1 MRKRILDYVLIFV
14 AFSLVALV
22 GFVAFV
28 KSRDQSRRA
37 AEFVIQR
44 STSASTQ
51 QDILPSNLSAAAE
64 ALSQGTELQETAQT
78 TKLEETHSTET
89 LDLREVFD
97 PAVAFGLEMEQKLD
111 SQRQNQPQVQ
121 EPAAAAAMPAAVST
135 PDPGPEISS
144 VQVSETINVPFETE
158 YQESDLLP
166 QGEEAVI
173 QQGYDAIIEVDYEQT
188 YVDGVL
194 QESREI
200 GRRYLASGQPH
211 IVMIGT
217 GLAVEEEEPMQQAP
231 AEVPEYSEEDLYEPE
246 FSEDDTDLSDTTTPV
261 PGVADI
267 SFVGPGSNSA
277 AESNFYTVASLLNR
291 NGAQNYVSF
300 SDNNN
305 GTITVDGVTFA
316 VASGPQSFSTTSYD
330 GYECYTRSPGPG
342 AINECNRTA
351 SGLLAQRGIVAASQ
365 GGYPMGTVLFIEGY
379 GLAVVG
385 DRHGMGSDLLDLAFD
400 AREISQ
406 GVYLPTGSR
415 TVYVL
420 Q

>member
-14 AFSLVALV
+14 TFSLVALV

-51 QDILPSNLSAAAE
+51 QDVLPSNLPVAAE

-97 PAVAFGLEMEQKLD
+97 PAVAFGL
-111 SQRQNQPQVQ
+111 
-121 EPAAAAAMPAAVST
+121 
-135 PDPGPEISS
+135 EISS

-300 SDNNN
+300 SDNKN

-330 GYECYTRSPGPG
+330 GYECYKLDPDPG

-385 DRHGMGSDLLDLAFD
+385 DRHGRGSDLLDLAFD

-406 GVYLPTGSR
+406 GVYLPTGRGSR

>member
-1 MRKRILDYVLIFV
+1 MRKKVLDYALIFV
-14 AFSLVALV
+14 TFSLVALV

-28 KSRDQSRRA
+28 KSQDRSRRA

-44 STSASTQ
+44 ATSASAEE
-51 QDILPSNLSAAAE
+51 DVVPSNLPVAAE
-64 ALSQGTELQETAQT
+64 ALSQTPEQQETAQP
-78 TKLEETHSTET
+78 KLEETPSTEA

-97 PAVAFGLEMEQKLD
+97 PSVAFGLEMDKKLANQ
-111 SQRQNQPQVQ
+111 SQTQAQTQ
-121 EPAAAAAMPAAVST
+121 EPVAPAAMPAAVST
-135 PDPGPEISS
+135 PDPSPEISS
-144 VQVSETINVPFETE
+144 RRISETINVPFDTE

-188 YVDGVL
+188 FVEGVL

-217 GLAVEEEEPMQQAP
+217 GLAVEEEEPPLALMQEAP
-231 AEVPEYSEEDLYEPE
+231 EPEYSVEADLPGDDISEENANTAP
-246 FSEDDTDLSDTTTPV
+246 
-261 PGVADI
+261 PGEADI
-267 SFVGPGSNSA
+267 SFVSPGSNAA
-277 AESNFYTVASLLNR
+277 AETNFYAVASLLNR
-291 NGAQNYVSF
+291 NGAQNYLSF
-300 SDNNN
+300 DDNRN

-316 VASGPQSFSTTSYD
+316 VASGPIDFSTTSYD
-330 GYECYTRSPGPG
+330 GYECYKLYPDPG
-342 AINECNRTA
+342 AVNECNRTA
-351 SGLLAQRGIVAASQ
+351 SGLLAQRGIVAACQ

-385 DRHGMGSDLLDLAFD
+385 DRHGMGSDFLDLAFD

-406 GVYLPTGSR
+406 GVYLATGNRS
-415 TVYVL
+415 VYVL